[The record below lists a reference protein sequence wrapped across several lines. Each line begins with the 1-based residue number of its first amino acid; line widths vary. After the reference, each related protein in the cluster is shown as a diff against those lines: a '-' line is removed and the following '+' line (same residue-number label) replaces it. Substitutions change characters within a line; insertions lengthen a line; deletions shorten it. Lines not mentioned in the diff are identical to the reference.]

1 MSKELSS
8 FARRMREARVQKGIK
23 QNQLAD
29 ETGLTPQT
37 ISLYEKATEGGKGGQ
52 PTLKNAVAIAK
63 ALGVSLDWLCELELP
78 QLAGCKN
85 HRGGTGTVFD

>member
-29 ETGLTPQT
+29 EIGLTPQT
-37 ISLYEKATEGGKGGQ
+37 ISLYEKATEGGK
-52 PTLKNAVAIAK
+52 
-63 ALGVSLDWLCELELP
+63 ALGKLQEILSFC
-78 QLAGCKN
+78 AIIA
-85 HRGGTGTVFD
+85 RM